1 MRTAAEYR
9 EEAKRYVTKA
19 DGIIHT
25 GRRARLLEMAQSCL
39 RLADQAELLESE
51 GLTNALETGQPM
63 AQYYFFDLVDGAE
76 TSIDDVGLKFANLEA
91 ARANALLA
99 LAEIARD
106 KLPEGDRK
114 ELKIYVRD
122 ESRQILL
129 TASLELRVDRAA

>member
-1 MRTAAEYR
+1 
-9 EEAKRYVTKA
+9 
-19 DGIIHT
+19 
-25 GRRARLLEMAQSCL
+25 
-39 RLADQAELLESE
+39 LLESE

-129 TASLELRVDRAA
+129 TASLELRAIGQLSLAFRVTAASCTC